1 MNVMVTRIITCMMTT
16 AARSARVAVIE
27 FVLGGTPS

>member
-1 MNVMVTRIITCMMTT
+1 MNLMVSRITSMMTT

>member
-1 MNVMVTRIITCMMTT
+1 MNVMVSRITCMMTT